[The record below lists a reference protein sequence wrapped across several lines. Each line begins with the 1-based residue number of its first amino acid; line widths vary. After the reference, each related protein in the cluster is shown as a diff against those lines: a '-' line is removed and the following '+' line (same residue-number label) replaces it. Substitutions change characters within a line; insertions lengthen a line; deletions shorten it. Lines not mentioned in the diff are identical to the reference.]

1 MMFPANIWIKSS
13 RAGYNSYSSTV
24 PISDA
29 IDNLAAILRRGRSF
43 PLATP
48 GSFAS
53 TTAAAAPPAFGPIA
67 LLHTIRLARGVAR
80 DDWGH
85 CGARLG

>member
-13 RAGYNSYSSTV
+13 RAGT
-24 PISDA
+24 IR
-29 IDNLAAILRRGRSF
+29 ILLQSRS
-43 PLATP
+43 ATP
-48 GSFAS
+48 STTSQPSCDGTFFSTSDTGFIAS

-67 LLHTIRLARGVAR
+67 LLHAIRLARGVAR
-80 DDWGH
+80 DDRGH